1 MSDSKEIKIRAVL
14 SSEDFDKGVREIQQK
29 IKRLTDQQH
38 QGAGST
44 QALNKDNVLG
54 KYAQNLFGNF
64 SKESQKQLETMYQT
78 QRREAVSQQIS
89 MKGKEAELAKMAKM
103 DGEMTKQQKERNEN
117 LKKEIEL
124 LKEKHRLTLNTAAET
139 QKAIDKM
146 KPVPTGGVAVPPG
159 GDGGGSPSEPGGG
172 AASELFKKYLKQMT
186 TAAGAAA
193 IYKGALNAA
202 SDYTS
207 RDRVIGAN
215 NAASMNMGSREMR
228 EGMGGQGSRG
238 MFWMPERARAMRG
251 ATTEQNRR
259 SKLDLAEA
267 GGSALAGGLAGGYA
281 GLQGGAMAGAYAGAG
296 IGAMFGGVG
305 ALPGSVIGAGIGG
318 VGGMIGGAYLGMHA
332 TTSER
337 GRARLF
343 DQEKYNSIS
352 TKEGIEHYE
361 QNLASEKARDP
372 RKQLARDYFEENSGN
387 MASMQKMAGLS
398 SDLELTGGRADG
410 TTNENAGMLQR
421 NMKYGGQ
428 YGGVNFSQQ
437 TIQDQ
442 MNAVASG
449 GGMTEGI
456 RELGGSAATYNRQFN
471 LSNAGQTMGKMQG
484 NTGTNSSLTDMAYQ
498 KILTEAVR
506 LGVDASS
513 MPREL
518 EKMTQMTAELQTAG
532 GVNAEGMGDLFGSGL
547 SGYNQKAMS
556 AAAGAAQDF
565 KNTAKESGGWEGQ
578 MGMGFL
584 QGDKAKE
591 LLGGKTLSA
600 AQMNAINQ
608 TSAAELGE
616 EGIARMAS
624 AYGIEPEKMKTL
636 LQEKDKSKQGRTGE
650 EDQQYKDLGDFLKG
664 KTPEEAKAAVNSG
677 AGAKLYEEAR
687 TTRGQTHGDFLGKDQ
702 ATQMSELF
710 MQSNVAAGNS
720 PAMDMSTAE
729 AKVAAQKSKKETR
742 AGNVEEGAIAT
753 GDMARM
759 EALNENLDGFK
770 KAAEGYTKASVEY
783 NKQFDLMVAATKL
796 GASKMED
803 IAKHLEDVEHRMAT
817 GGLGGGVS
825 SGKPPGAR

>member
-1 MSDSKEIKIRAVL
+1 MDAST
-14 SSEDFDKGVREIQQK
+14 FDKGVNEIQEK
-29 IKRLTDQQH
+29 LKKLTQQQS
-38 QGAGST
+38 QGAGT
-44 QALNKDNVLG
+44 TKQLGKDSVLG
-54 KYAQNLFGNF
+54 KYAQQAFGDF

-78 QRREAVSQQIS
+78 QRREAVNQSIT
-89 MKGKEAELAKMAKM
+89 MKGKEAELAKMAKI

-139 QKAIDKM
+139 QKALDKM
-146 KPVPTGGVAVPPG
+146 KPAPGAPGGSGG
-159 GDGGGSPSEPGGG
+159 GDGGPTPPGDAGGG
-172 AASELFKKYLKQMT
+172 AASEMFKKYLKQMT
-186 TAAGAAA
+186 MAAGAAA
-193 IYKGALNAA
+193 IYKGALNTA
-202 SDYTS
+202 SDYIT

-215 NAASMNMGSREMR
+215 NAASFNMGSREMR
-228 EGMGGQGSRG
+228 EGMQGQGSRG
-238 MFWMPERARAMRG
+238 MFWMPERARAMRS

-259 SKLDLAEA
+259 SKLDLVEA

-281 GLQGGAMAGAYAGAG
+281 GLNAGGVAGAYVGAG
-296 IGAMFGGVG
+296 VGAMFGGVG
-305 ALPGSVIGAGIGG
+305 ALPGSIIGAGIGG
-318 VGGMIGGAYLGMHA
+318 IGGMIGGAYLGMHA

-343 DQEKYNSIS
+343 DQQKYNSIA
-352 TKEGIEHYE
+352 TKEGLENYE

-387 MASMQKMAGLS
+387 MASMQKMAGLG

-437 TIQDQ
+437 TIQEQ
-442 MNAVASG
+442 MNAIASG

-484 NTGTNSSLTDMAYQ
+484 NTGMNSSLTDMAYQ
-498 KILTEAVR
+498 KLLTEAVR

-532 GVNAEGMGDLFGSGL
+532 GVNATGMGDLFGAGL
-547 SGYNQKAMS
+547 AGYNQKAMG

-565 KNTAKESGGWEGQ
+565 KTTGKEAGGWEGQ

-591 LLGGKTLSA
+591 LLGGKTLTA
-600 AQMNAINQ
+600 QQMNAINQ

-616 EGIARMAS
+616 EGISRMAS
-624 AYGIEPEKMKTL
+624 AYDIEPDKMKQL
-636 LQEKDKSKQGRTGE
+636 LQEKDKSKQGRSGQ
-650 EDQQYKDLGDFLKG
+650 EDTTYKELGDFLKG
-664 KTPEEAKAAVNSG
+664 KSPEEAKEAINSG
-677 AGAKLYEEAR
+677 AGAKLYEAAR
-687 TTRGQTHGDFLGKDQ
+687 TSRGASHGDFLSKDQ
-702 ATQMSELF
+702 ASQTSELLL
-710 MQSNVAAGNS
+710 QANVAAGNA
-720 PAMDMSTAE
+720 PAMDMPTAE
-729 AKVAAQKSKKETR
+729 AKTAAQKSKKETR
-742 AGNVEEGAIAT
+742 AGYVEEGAVAT

-759 EALNENLDGFK
+759 EALNENLEGFK

-796 GASKMED
+796 GASKMDD
-803 IAKHLEDVEHRMAT
+803 IAKHLEEVEQRMNN
-817 GGLGGGVS
+817 GGLGGGVP